1 MTIKRDFRTL
11 APATQAELRR
21 VAVAMVRAGKTRIEA
36 AQTVGVNRRFVG
48 QWVKV
53 AAQDGE
59 AVLAG
64 RRRGRRPGEQKAL
77 SAAQEDRLRVLVA
90 RGCPDQFG
98 LSFALW
104 TRQAVRALIARET
117 GVWLTLS
124 VVGRYLRAWGFT
136 AQRPARRA
144 TERRDEVVRAWLER
158 TYPAIARKAKAQGCE
173 IQWADET
180 GLSSRAN
187 YGRSFAPRG
196 HTPVIRRPGKRFSQS
211 MISSLTNQ
219 GKLQYCSLCLD
230 WIVGCRSG
238 DAGLAA
244 MAGVAAGLPAGV
256 RLSDHI
262 SLGVIAR
269 AVPPERVRQVLAETG
284 KASERERDLP
294 AQVMVYY
301 AIALALYMGSSTREV
316 LRCLLEG
323 LRWLWGAAAVKVA
336 GKSGISQARRRLG
349 AAPLRRLYEGLVQ
362 PIATPASKGAWYR
375 DWRLV
380 SLDGSCLEVADT
392 AANRSEFGVP
402 GASRG
407 ASAFPQLRFAAL
419 VENGTHVLFG
429 ARLGPYA
436 QGEITLAREVLAAL
450 RPGMLCLADRQFFGH
465 ALWRLALDTGA
476 DLLWRVK
483 HNLRLP
489 REAVLADGSYLTT
502 VYPSDK
508 DRRHR
513 TGGVRVRVVEYRLE
527 GVAEAEP
534 LYRLVTTILDP
545 AKAPAAE
552 LAALYHERWE
562 IEGALAELKT
572 HLRGAQVVLRSKSP
586 ELVRQEF
593 WGLLLAHFAVR
604 GLMHEAALRADEDPD
619 RLSFL
624 HAVRVVRRKLPLFA
638 ALSPS
643 GQARP
648 A

>member
-1 MTIKRDFRTL
+1 
-11 APATQAELRR
+11 
-21 VAVAMVRAGKTRIEA
+21 
-36 AQTVGVNRRFVG
+36 
-48 QWVKV
+48 
-53 AAQDGE
+53 
-59 AVLAG
+59 
-64 RRRGRRPGEQKAL
+64 
-77 SAAQEDRLRVLVA
+77 
-90 RGCPDQFG
+90 
-98 LSFALW
+98 
-104 TRQAVRALIARET
+104 
-117 GVWLTLS
+117 
-124 VVGRYLRAWGFT
+124 
-136 AQRPARRA
+136 
-144 TERRDEVVRAWLER
+144 
-158 TYPAIARKAKAQGCE
+158 
-173 IQWADET
+173 
-180 GLSSRAN
+180 
-187 YGRSFAPRG
+187 
-196 HTPVIRRPGKRFSQS
+196 
-211 MISSLTNQ
+211 
-219 GKLQYCSLCLD
+219 
-230 WIVGCRSG
+230 
-238 DAGLAA
+238 
-244 MAGVAAGLPAGV
+244 MAGVPAGLPAGV

-269 AVPPERVRQVLAETG
+269 AVPPEQVRQVLAETG

-323 LRWLWGAAAVKVA
+323 LRWLWGAEAVKVA

-349 AAPLRRLYEGLVQ
+349 EAPLRRLYEVLVQ
-362 PIATPASKGAWYR
+362 PIATSASKGAWYR

-392 AANRSEFGVP
+392 EANRSEFGLP

-429 ARLGPYA
+429 AYLGPYA
-436 QGEITLAREVLAAL
+436 TGETTLARAVLAAL

-465 ALWRLALDTGA
+465 ALWLAARDTGA

-489 REAVLADGSYLTT
+489 REMVLADGSYLTT

-527 GVAEAEP
+527 GVAGAEP

-545 AKAPAAE
+545 ANAPAAE

-572 HLRGAQVVLRSKSP
+572 QLRGAQVVLRSKTP

-604 GLMHEAALRADEDPD
+604 GLMHEAALKADEDPD
-619 RLSFL
+619 RLSFS
-624 HAVRVVRRKLPLFA
+624 HAVRVIRRKVPLFA

-643 GQARP
+643 GQMHP
-648 A
+648 APGGAGRDP